1 MSNVYLWV
9 CIIFIFNRFF
19 EVKIH
24 IFTRHHKCPHRPWGI
39 MGKGDQPCAV
49 TEYKNEF
56 RGHDIEVRK
65 PFKPDNA
72 YLGTGVPLADET
84 THKQEKNL
92 FL

>member
-1 MSNVYLWV
+1 
-9 CIIFIFNRFF
+9 
-19 EVKIH
+19 
-24 IFTRHHKCPHRPWGI
+24 

-84 THKQEKNL
+84 THK
-92 FL
+92 